1 MLTCTICNLPK
12 HYKCEGLS
20 KAIASEILQHNNESY
35 HWACHGCFILPTYNY
50 IDDPRPTY
58 FNHPKSLMLC
68 DPVCK
73 ICLNSCSSFLNNYA
87 KCIWCDKICH
97 KKCINGQL
105 GCLPCCIEL
114 IPGFQCN
121 SNILFDQQISLKSEM
136 YDPYDRSS
144 LINQIGDKISS
155 EEESSVWS
163 Y

>member
-1 MLTCTICNLPK
+1 MHLLHCNVRVPKSRPILTCTICNLPK

-121 SNILFDQQISLKSEM
+121 SIF
-136 YDPYDRSS
+136 YGSS
-144 LINQIGDKISS
+144 SIIIRQTPGSNSS
-155 EEESSVWS
+155 G
-163 Y
+163 